1 MTRETLSTAAARP
14 DRASGLDRL
23 RAVYHR
29 VPLGRRLVAALVVLT
44 VVAVVALVLSL
55 PVLNVLLGTL
65 LVLVAFSALMRSL
78 DALLTVVV
86 SVVWLAIAVPLFQ
99 IPLTGEPVT
108 LLVVPLP
115 LLVVLAAGRAREF
128 PAWHTALL
136 SLTAGLVVG
145 FSVALF
151 GMIVEP
157 FPAGAGIAAL
167 YAAAGACLVWRLV
180 ASGQVAKES
189 RENDEKRR
197 NSTSRS
203 GPGPRD
209 AQAPRGTTSG
219 KPGRNGTP
227 AGSDGQAGGQGLRGR
242 GSDTPRRGVAAADG
256 ADGAEEPVPVD
267 VALAEL
273 EGMIGLDPVKQQ
285 VRGIAASIEA
295 ARLRADAGLSVERP
309 LRHLVFSGPPGTGKT
324 SVARTLATIF
334 HSFGLLP
341 TSRVVEAQRAD
352 LVGEYLGATAIK
364 TNELIDSALGGVL
377 FVDEAYSLVNEG
389 DGQADRFGNEAV
401 QTLLKRAEDDR
412 DQLVV
417 ILAGYEK
424 EMDAFLATNPGLAS
438 RFATRIS
445 FPSYSAAELFRIAEA
460 LVAQRGDLLDPDAA
474 RALRRRF
481 DQTVQREAVD
491 ELGNGRFARSMV
503 EKASQAR
510 DVRVVTS
517 GASGDEPAPR
527 PTADALVT
535 VHAADVES
543 AYSELTSR
551 LPGFGESPGLEEAMA
566 ELDGMIGL
574 EPVKEQVRSLVAQLR
589 VARLREEQGLP
600 HQPPMRHFVFTGP
613 PGTGKTT
620 VARVLGRVFS
630 ALGMLGRSEVVEAQ
644 RADLVGEHLG
654 ATAVKTNRLVDRAL
668 GGVLFVDEAY
678 SLVNPG
684 YSGGDAFGAEAIQT
698 LLKRAEDDRDRLAVV
713 LAGYTDE
720 MDRFLASNAGLSSR
734 FNVRVRFPSYSPDEL
749 SEIADTVAARTGDAF
764 DDTAREDLH
773 SIFTHVCETGW
784 IDELGNG
791 RFARSLYE
799 RACSH
804 RDLRV
809 SQEVGESATAAE
821 LTVVTSEDVRRAY
834 SDATQQS

>member
-1 MTRETLSTAAARP
+1 MTRETRSTAAAQPNRV
-14 DRASGLDRL
+14 SGLDRM

-44 VVAVVALVLSL
+44 VVAVAAFVLSL
-55 PVLNVLLGTL
+55 PVLNVLFGTL
-65 LVLVAFSALMRSL
+65 LALVAFSALMRSL
-78 DALLTVVV
+78 DAFLTVVV

-99 IPLTGEPVT
+99 IPLRGEPVT
-108 LLVVPLP
+108 LLVLPLP

-128 PAWHTALL
+128 PSWHTALL
-136 SLTAGLVVG
+136 SLTAGLVAG

-167 YAAAGACLVWRLV
+167 YAAAGACLLWRLV

-209 AQAPRGTTSG
+209 AQAPRGNSSG
-219 KPGRNGTP
+219 RSDRNG
-227 AGSDGQAGGQGLRGR
+227 ASGGSEGRTAQGLRGR
-242 GSDTPRRGVAAADG
+242 GSDAPHRGAAADHG
-256 ADGAEEPVPVD
+256 ADGEEEPVPVD

-273 EGMIGLDPVKQQ
+273 EDMIGLDPVKQQ

-341 TSRVVEAQRAD
+341 SSRVVEAQRAD

-460 LVAQRGDLLDPDAA
+460 LVAQRGDLLDPEAA
-474 RALRRRF
+474 RTLRRRF

-491 ELGNGRFARSMV
+491 ELGNGRFARSVV

-517 GASGDEPAPR
+517 GTNGDEPALR

-535 VHAADVES
+535 VRAVDVES

-668 GGVLFVDEAY
+668 GGVLFIDEAY

-720 MDRFLASNAGLSSR
+720 MERFLASNAGLSSR

-773 SIFTHVCETGW
+773 SIFTHVCGTGW

>member
-1 MTRETLSTAAARP
+1 MTRELRSTAAAQA

-23 RAVYHR
+23 RAFYHR
-29 VPLGRRLVAALVVLT
+29 IPLGRRLVAALVIVT

-55 PVLNVLLGTL
+55 PVFRFVLGTVLL
-65 LVLVAFSALMRSL
+65 LVAFSALMRSF
-78 DALLTVVV
+78 DAFLTVVV
-86 SVVWLAIAVPLFQ
+86 SVVWLLIAVPLFQ
-99 IPLTGEPVT
+99 IPLTAQPVS
-108 LLVVPLP
+108 LLVLPLP
-115 LLVVLAAGRAREF
+115 FLVVLAASRAREF
-128 PAWHTALL
+128 PVWHTCLL
-136 SLTAGLVVG
+136 ALTAGLVVG
-145 FSVALF
+145 FSVALL
-151 GMIVEP
+151 GMIVES
-157 FPAGAGIAAL
+157 FPGGAGIAAL
-167 YAAAGACLVWRLV
+167 YVAAGAGLLWRLL

-189 RENDEKRR
+189 RENDDKRR
-197 NSTSRS
+197 GSTSGSQSGGAQPGGEQRRPAGAGEGA
-203 GPGPRD
+203 GPGR
-209 AQAPRGTTSG
+209 RGE
-219 KPGRNGTP
+219 NV
-227 AGSDGQAGGQGLRGR
+227 RGR
-242 GSDTPRRGVAAADG
+242 GSDGSRRGRTAEDG
-256 ADGAEEPVPVD
+256 ADAEEEPVPVD

-273 EGMIGLDPVKQQ
+273 ENMIGLDPVKQQ

-295 ARLRADAGLSVERP
+295 ARLRADAGLCVERP

-424 EMDAFLATNPGLAS
+424 EMDAFLASNPGLAS

-445 FPSYSAAELFRIAEA
+445 FPSYSSAELLRIAEN
-460 LVAQRGDLLDPDAA
+460 LVAQRGDFLEPEAA
-474 RALRRRF
+474 RTLRQRF
-481 DQTVQREAVD
+481 EQAVQREAID

-517 GASGDEPAPR
+517 GVSGDEPALR
-527 PTADALVT
+527 PSPDALVT
-535 VHAADVES
+535 VLTTDVET
-543 AYSELTSR
+543 AYTELTSR

-600 HQPPMRHFVFTGP
+600 HQPPMRHFVFSGP

-630 ALGMLGRSEVVEAQ
+630 ALGMLGRAEVVEAQ

-654 ATAVKTNRLVDRAL
+654 ATAVKTNRLIDRAL

-698 LLKRAEDDRDRLAVV
+698 LLKRAEDDRDRLVVV

-734 FNVRVRFPSYSPDEL
+734 FNVRVRFPSYSPEEL
-749 SEIADTVAARTGDAF
+749 SEIADTVAARTGDVF

-773 SIFTHVCETGW
+773 SIFTHVCATGW

-809 SQEVGESATAAE
+809 SQEVGEAATAAE

-834 SDATQQS
+834 ADATQNS

>member
-1 MTRETLSTAAARP
+1 
-14 DRASGLDRL
+14 
-23 RAVYHR
+23 
-29 VPLGRRLVAALVVLT
+29 
-44 VVAVVALVLSL
+44 
-55 PVLNVLLGTL
+55 
-65 LVLVAFSALMRSL
+65 
-78 DALLTVVV
+78 
-86 SVVWLAIAVPLFQ
+86 Q
-99 IPLTGEPVT
+99 PVT
-108 LLVVPLP
+108 LLVLPLP
-115 LLVVLAAGRAREF
+115 FLVALAASRAREF
-128 PAWHTALL
+128 PVWHTCLL
-136 SLTAGLVVG
+136 ALTAGLVLG
-145 FSVALF
+145 FSVALL

-157 FPAGAGIAAL
+157 FPGGAGIAAL
-167 YAAAGACLVWRLV
+167 YVAAGAGLLWRLL

-197 NSTSRS
+197 DGTSRPQPGGVQPGGGQRGPA
-203 GPGPRD
+203 GPGP
-209 AQAPRGTTSG
+209 GTG
-219 KPGRNGTP
+219 PGRRGD
-227 AGSDGQAGGQGLRGR
+227 AESVRGR
-242 GSDTPRRGVAAADG
+242 GSDGVRRGKAAEDG
-256 ADGAEEPVPVD
+256 ADAEEEPVPVD

-273 EGMIGLDPVKQQ
+273 ENMIGLDPVKQQ

-341 TSRVVEAQRAD
+341 TSRVVEVQRAD

-364 TNELIDSALGGVL
+364 TNELIDRALGGVL

-424 EMDAFLATNPGLAS
+424 EMDAFLASNPGLAS

-445 FPSYSAAELFRIAEA
+445 FPSYSSAELLRIAEN
-460 LVAQRGDLLDPDAA
+460 LVAQRGDSLEPEAA
-474 RALRRRF
+474 RTLRQRF
-481 DQTVQREAVD
+481 EQAVQREAID

-517 GASGDEPAPR
+517 GVSGDEPGLR
-527 PTADALVT
+527 PSPDALVT
-535 VHAADVES
+535 VLTTDVET

-600 HQPPMRHFVFTGP
+600 HQPPMRHFVFSGP

-630 ALGMLGRSEVVEAQ
+630 ALGMLGRAEVVEAQ

-654 ATAVKTNRLVDRAL
+654 ATAVKTNRLIDRAL

-698 LLKRAEDDRDRLAVV
+698 LLKRAEDDRDRLVVV

-734 FNVRVRFPSYSPDEL
+734 FNVRVRFPSYSPEEL
-749 SEIADTVAARTGDAF
+749 SEIADTVAARTGDVF

-773 SIFTHVCETGW
+773 SIFTHVCATGW

-809 SQEVGESATAAE
+809 SQDVGESATAAE

-834 SDATQQS
+834 ADATQNS